1 MNITFSKKKSILR
14 KGLLWFYFLLIV
26 AMSTTLFVLT
36 YLTMYGPAKEANA
49 QEKSTKINKEG
60 IKTIQEFIY
69 LGQPID
75 TTNGIGKD
83 DPFH

>member
-1 MNITFSKKKSILR
+1 
-14 KGLLWFYFLLIV
+14 
-26 AMSTTLFVLT
+26 
-36 YLTMYGPAKEANA
+36 MYGPAKEANA